1 MKKIVLI
8 ALCFVIGLSAR
19 VQAKYVAPE
28 GIKSR
33 SDKITSWQINE
44 LDEDGDGKLSLD
56 EFKRK
61 TENYGREERRNV
73 LRAQKEGF
81 YMSPEDQF
89 KAMDK
94 NKDGKISDE
103 EMADFVKEQ
112 REEHGMYY

>member
-1 MKKIVLI
+1 MKKFGLVVLSFIVG
-8 ALCFVIGLSAR
+8 FSAYA
-19 VQAKYVAPE
+19 QAKYEAPK

-44 LDEDGDGKLSLD
+44 LDEDGDGKLTLD
-56 EFKRK
+56 EFKKK

-73 LRAQKEGF
+73 RKAQKEGF
-81 YMSPEDQF
+81 YMSPEEQF

-94 NKDGKISDE
+94 NKDGKVSDE
-103 EMADFVKEQ
+103 EMAEFVKEQ